1 MEQLQYI
8 LIYEKTSAIPED
20 IPACQETA
28 LGRGNETYTA
38 KCRNL
43 SAIPND
49 IPSSQEKAL

>member
-8 LIYEKTSAIPED
+8 LIYEKASAIPED

-28 LGRGNETYTA
+28 LGTGNETYTA